1 MAVRATALE
10 RRHGQHSAVFHCS
23 SVERTVTLIIYFIF
37 IVCVICIYLVLGAD
51 FFFPPAASVDC
62 QLQRLFS
69 SFKELVD

>member
-51 FFFPPAASVDC
+51 FFFPQQLVSTVSYKDC
-62 QLQRLFS
+62 FHPS
-69 SFKELVD
+69 KN